1 MRTRPARCYR
11 GRTPH
16 ALDPVSLGPDRPPP
30 PAPRAPSLRIFAG
43 KPHAL
48 AFLADGSLVVGGSHE
63 ITLHDPAAPSPPRA
77 RVEVVGVWWM
87 LAHPDGES
95 VLAWAL
101 GSSGRVVVRVW
112 PATGRVVEVLASD
125 RFGERLSAAL
135 SPDGSRL
142 VWRREGTPV
151 ALCSVDAMTGAPLGD
166 VALPPE
172 LADARCLAVRP
183 DGVIYLRDDAV
194 AAIHPDGRI
203 EALDDSPFVAGFQP
217 FFADARGLIGEGGER
232 AAFVDGAI
240 ERLENLPERANGGT
254 IAYDRS
260 RVTLYA
266 ELGAVQVWDV
276 AEQRVVFTA
285 HLQSATGQMPGWEGQ
300 AAAASATHVAA
311 IDHATSAVRIWHV
324 DDPRQQVASLTAYSP
339 GAQRLAV
346 RDDALTLQR
355 CQPANSLPAVMTLEL
370 NSGAMKLL
378 ELDTIHDIAATAD
391 GQRLLVFYQPYPL
404 GPLKITEFD
413 AAGQPGESF
422 DVQKGAGELA
432 LAPDGRTWGVTSR
445 TYPVSRLAEPTTH
458 AQWRAFGATKW
469 AKNLK
474 LPGFWSR
481 IALCDSA
488 VVVTVGKQ
496 LVVVALAKNKTL
508 LTLELPTL
516 AVSVAI
522 SRDGAR
528 VGVIGVDRPRIVDV
542 VTGTMVELAPELHG
556 ESTSHRCLCFDDEG
570 RWLFIG
576 HPAGPIVQHQATDG
590 ATLAMLRFH
599 TDSVRAL
606 TWAGGALWSS
616 SEDGTIVRWGELG

>member
-1 MRTRPARCYR
+1 MRWTPSPSAPITHLPA
-11 GRTPH
+11 
-16 ALDPVSLGPDRPPP
+16 
-30 PAPRAPSLRIFAG
+30 APRAPSLRIFAG

-48 AFLADGSLVVGGSHE
+48 AFLADGSLVVGGSHG

-87 LAHPDGES
+87 VAHPDGES
-95 VLAWAL
+95 VLAWAH

-125 RFGERLSAAL
+125 RFGESFRGAL
-135 SPDGSRL
+135 SPDGARL

-151 ALCSVDAMTGAPLGD
+151 ALCSVDAMTGAPLGE

-183 DGVIYLRDDAV
+183 DGMIYLRDDAV

-240 ERLENLPERANGGT
+240 ERLENLPERASGGT

-260 RVTLYA
+260 RLTLFA

-285 HLQSATGQMPGWEGQ
+285 ELESATGRMPGWAGQ
-300 AAAASATHVAA
+300 AAAASSTHVAA
-311 IDHATSAVRIWHV
+311 IDHATAAVLIWRI
-324 DDPRQQVASLTAYSP
+324 DQPEQPMTALTDYSL
-339 GAQRLAV
+339 GAQRLVV
-346 RDDALTLQR
+346 RDDALTMQS
-355 CQPANSLPAVMTLEL
+355 CQPANSLPAVMTIEL
-370 NSGAMKLL
+370 GSGAMKLL
-378 ELDTIHDIAATAD
+378 DLGTIHDIAATAD
-391 GQRLLVFYQPYPL
+391 GQRLLVFHAPYPMR
-404 GPLKITEFD
+404 PLKVTQFD
-413 AAGQPGESF
+413 GAGQPGESLE
-422 DVQKGAGELA
+422 VQQGAGQLA
-432 LAPDGRTWGVTSR
+432 LAPDGRTWGVTSHN
-445 TYPVSRLAEPTTH
+445 YPASRATEPTVH
-458 AQWRAFGATKW
+458 AQWRALGATKW

-474 LPGFWSR
+474 LKGRWSR
-481 IALCDSA
+481 IALCDTA
-488 VVVTVGKQ
+488 AVVTVGKQ
-496 LVVVALAKNKTL
+496 LVVVGLAKNKTL

-528 VGVIGVDRPRIVDV
+528 VGVIGVDRPRIVEV
-542 VTGTMVELAPELHG
+542 ATGTLVELAPDLHG
-556 ESTSHRCLCFDDEG
+556 EPDLHRGICFDDEG

-576 HPAGPIVQHQATDG
+576 HPAGPIVQHRVSDG
-590 ATLAMLRFH
+590 ATLATLRFH
-599 TDSVRAL
+599 TDAVRAL